1 MSGWTGTLRKGMLE
15 RGFFEAGGWTWSHP
29 MLKTIRIHPNSLP
42 EKPSDVF
49 SHRLREAW
57 RIMNY
62 DRFLE
67 LDRRDSAACGA
78 ILCDLAR
85 LTFCVR
91 ESSAAMNLQLEQMHS
106 SLLSVVILFDGE
118 YRRDLPV
125 LSA

>member
-15 RGFFEAGGWTWSHP
+15 LGFFEAGGWTWSHP

-78 ILCDLAR
+78 IPCDLAR
-85 LTFCVR
+85 INILR
-91 ESSAAMNLQLEQMHS
+91 KRKLSSHELAVGTDAFISPQCRY
-106 SLLSVVILFDGE
+106 VI
-118 YRRDLPV
+118 
-125 LSA
+125 